1 MQLLLGQSS
10 RMGKGG
16 GTFPGLSYCLNEVTN
31 NSLTLVFVV
40 LRLGNIVLYKDSA
53 MVVIDAIYRP
63 LTLSLWFDKLTMSDL
78 LITLT
83 LSLSKGKLTTN
94 VITGINHKKRYSS
107 S

>member
-1 MQLLLGQSS
+1 
-10 RMGKGG
+10 MGKGG

>member
-1 MQLLLGQSS
+1 
-10 RMGKGG
+10 MGKGG

-63 LTLSLWFDKLTMSDL
+63 LTLSL
-78 LITLT
+78 
-83 LSLSKGKLTTN
+83 SKGKLTTN